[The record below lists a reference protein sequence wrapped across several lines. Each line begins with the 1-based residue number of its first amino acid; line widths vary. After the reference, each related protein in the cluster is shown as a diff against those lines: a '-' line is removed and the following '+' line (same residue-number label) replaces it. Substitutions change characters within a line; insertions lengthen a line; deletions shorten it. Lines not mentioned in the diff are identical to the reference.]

1 LTWLPY
7 TSYDWLL
14 YTLDGGT
21 VNLNILPGSGLA
33 TAMGILYTLVPI
45 EKTSMNSRRI
55 VVTGL
60 TLPIV
65 EELLGPFG
73 RVEIALKDDEE
84 SLIAMMKGTVG
95 LIARGMT
102 QISARVIASGA
113 DLRVI
118 GRTGAGY
125 DSIDLEAATARGIP
139 VVYAPGASTRAVA
152 EGTMSMILALA
163 KRLKDLDYKTRRG
176 EWNVRDAFAIIDLE
190 GASLG
195 IVGLGRIGREV
206 ARLAKAFG
214 MEIRSYDPL
223 ISNDTAQA
231 AGAEL
236 VELDVLL
243 KKSDF
248 ISFHAPLNRLTLGMI
263 NAQRLRQVKPGA
275 ILVNVARGGL
285 LESLDVLNESLES
298 GQLSAVGLDVFPD
311 EPPDLSH
318 PIFLRPNVL
327 CTPHVMGLTAK
338 AAQATFAMVSRGM
351 ADVLENRQP
360 QNVANP
366 EVFGTSLRQ

>member
-1 LTWLPY
+1 
-7 TSYDWLL
+7 
-14 YTLDGGT
+14 
-21 VNLNILPGSGLA
+21 
-33 TAMGILYTLVPI
+33 
-45 EKTSMNSRRI
+45 
-55 VVTGL
+55 
-60 TLPIV
+60 
-65 EELLGPFG
+65 
-73 RVEIALKDDEE
+73 
-84 SLIAMMKGTVG
+84 
-95 LIARGMT
+95 
-102 QISARVIASGA
+102 
-113 DLRVI
+113 
-118 GRTGAGY
+118 
-125 DSIDLEAATARGIP
+125 
-139 VVYAPGASTRAVA
+139 
-152 EGTMSMILALA
+152 MSMILALA

>member
-1 LTWLPY
+1 
-7 TSYDWLL
+7 
-14 YTLDGGT
+14 
-21 VNLNILPGSGLA
+21 
-33 TAMGILYTLVPI
+33 
-45 EKTSMNSRRI
+45 MNSRRI

-65 EELLGPFG
+65 EELLGPYG
-73 RVEIALKDDEE
+73 RVEIALKNDEE

-95 LIARGMT
+95 VIARGMT

-163 KRLKDLDYKTRRG
+163 KRLKDLDCKTRTG
-176 EWNVRDAFAIIDLE
+176 EWNARDAFAIIDLE

-214 MEIRSYDPL
+214 MEIRTYDPL

-275 ILVNVARGGL
+275 ILVNLARGGL

-366 EVFGTSLRQ
+366 EVFRTSL

>member
-1 LTWLPY
+1 
-7 TSYDWLL
+7 
-14 YTLDGGT
+14 
-21 VNLNILPGSGLA
+21 
-33 TAMGILYTLVPI
+33 
-45 EKTSMNSRRI
+45 MNNRRI

-73 RVEIALKDDEE
+73 RVEIALKNDEE

-95 LIARGMT
+95 VIARGMT

-163 KRLKDLDYKTRRG
+163 KRLKELDYKTRKG

-195 IVGLGRIGREV
+195 LVALRRIEREV

-214 MEIRSYDPL
+214 LRILSYEPS
-223 ISNDTAQA
+223 ISRAIADQ

-236 VELDVLL
+236 VELEAVLRQ
-243 KKSDF
+243 SDF
-248 ISFHAPLNRLTLGMI
+248 ISLHAPLNHQTLGMI
-263 NAQRLRQVKPGA
+263 SAQQLSKVKRGA
-275 ILVNVARGGL
+275 VLLNLARGRL
-285 LESLDVLNESLES
+285 LESLDTLDEALES
-298 GQLSAVGLDVFPD
+298 GQLSAVGLDVFPE

-338 AAQATFAMVSRGM
+338 AAQATFEMVSRGM
-351 ADVLENRQP
+351 ADVLESRIP
-360 QNVANP
+360 EHVANP
-366 EVFGTSLRQ
+366 EVFRTARRM